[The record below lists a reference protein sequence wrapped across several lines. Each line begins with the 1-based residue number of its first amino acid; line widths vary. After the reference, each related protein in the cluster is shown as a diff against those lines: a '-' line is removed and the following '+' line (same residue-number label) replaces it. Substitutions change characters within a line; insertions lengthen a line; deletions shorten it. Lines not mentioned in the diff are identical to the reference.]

1 MREEAHRRWP
11 EGCSERVASK
21 ANDPS
26 KLGLAEKKQK
36 SIKLAC
42 RVFALSC
49 PIRAA
54 NALRANFLVSVFIR
68 VISGF
73 KFLCNMITVRIF

>member
-1 MREEAHRRWP
+1 MREQGKRSQQAGIGR
-11 EGCSERVASK
+11 
-21 ANDPS
+21 
-26 KLGLAEKKQK
+26 KKRK

-54 NALRANFLVSVFIR
+54 NALRANVLVSVFIR
-68 VISGF
+68 VIGGF
-73 KFLCNMITVRIF
+73 KNFSAI